1 MQPSPFRKSMSAI
14 GLCAFALITG
24 CQADYGAD
32 IHNKTST
39 PIFAQLMVKAND
51 KLNPA
56 TLGASRRL
64 GPGDRGSVG
73 PVRANRR
80 PGSVYLLVDSLPNPS
95 KPSTVDLSPGTAFV
109 DVSQEGNGP
118 LRLSEKPN

>member
-1 MQPSPFRKSMSAI
+1 MPSSLARKPLSILS
-14 GLCAFALITG
+14 LCAFALVAG

-39 PIFAQLMVKAND
+39 PVFAQLMVKAND

-56 TLGASRRL
+56 SLGASRRL
-64 GPGDRGSVG
+64 GPGDRASVG

-109 DVSQEGNGP
+109 EVSQEGGGP
-118 LRLSEKPN
+118 LRLSEKP

>member
-1 MQPSPFRKSMSAI
+1 MRPTLRCKFISTM
-14 GLCAFALITG
+14 GLCVIGTVGG
-24 CQADYGAD
+24 CQADYAAD

-39 PIFAQLMVKAND
+39 PVFAQLMVKAND

-64 GPGDRGSVG
+64 GPGDRASVG

-95 KPSTVDLSPGTAFV
+95 KPVTADLSPGTAFV
-109 DVSQEGNGP
+109 EVSQDGNGP
-118 LRLSEKPN
+118 LRLNEKP